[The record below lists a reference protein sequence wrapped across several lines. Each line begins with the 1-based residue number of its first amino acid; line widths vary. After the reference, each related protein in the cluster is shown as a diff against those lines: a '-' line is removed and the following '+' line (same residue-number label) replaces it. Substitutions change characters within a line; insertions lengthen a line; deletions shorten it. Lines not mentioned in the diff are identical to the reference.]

1 MFFEKDI
8 KNTNLYLLYGKIKV
22 IMLYLFLRGECMLNN
37 FNWAILGCGNIANDF
52 AREMNKMC
60 GRVYSVANR
69 TYEKAVQFAEKYN
82 IEKVYENIDDLFID
96 ENVDIVYIA
105 TPHNKHIEYILK
117 ALENNKHVL
126 CEKAV
131 TLNSEELTKAVE
143 LANKKNLILAEAMT
157 IYNMPLY
164 TELEKIINSGKLGE
178 FRLAQV
184 NFGSFKEYDMSNRFF
199 NMDLAGGAL
208 LDIGV
213 YALSCVRM
221 FMNTQNSEIHS
232 QVKFAPTGVDEQ
244 SSIIIENEKEQMAS
258 VTLSLHAKQPKRA
271 TICYDN
277 AYIEIFEYPRAD
289 KATITYTHDGHT
301 EEITAGKLE
310 DALCYEIK
318 NMENAVANG
327 KNTMRLRFTID
338 VMNIMTKLRNDW
350 NMKYP
355 EEME

>member
-1 MFFEKDI
+1 
-8 KNTNLYLLYGKIKV
+8 
-22 IMLYLFLRGECMLNN
+22 MLNK

-52 AREMNKMC
+52 ARDVTGQGGKI
-60 GRVYSVANR
+60 YSVANR
-69 TYEKAVQFAEKYN
+69 TYEKAVSFAEKYN
-82 IEKVYENIDDLFID
+82 IEKIYENIDDLFAD
-96 ENVDIVYIA
+96 ENVDVVYIA
-105 TPHNKHIEYILK
+105 TPHNKHIDYILK

-126 CEKAV
+126 CEKAI
-131 TLNSEELTKAVE
+131 TLNSQELNQAVA
-143 LANKKNLILAEAMT
+143 LANEKNLILAEAMT

-164 TELEKIINSGKLGE
+164 TELEKVINSGDLGE

-184 NFGSFKEYDMSNRFF
+184 NFGSFKEYDMTNRFF
-199 NMDLAGGAL
+199 NMSLAGGAL

-213 YALSCVRM
+213 YALSLVRM
-221 FMNTQNSEIHS
+221 FMETENAEIHS
-232 QVKFAPTGVDEQ
+232 QVKFAPTGADEQ

-289 KATITYTHDGHT
+289 KATITYTDDGHT
-301 EEITAGKLE
+301 EEIIAGKLS
-310 DALCYEIK
+310 DALCYELE
-318 NMENAVANG
+318 NMENAVENG

-338 VMNIMTKLRNDW
+338 VMNIMTKLRNYW

>member
-1 MFFEKDI
+1 MSNK
-8 KNTNLYLLYGKIKV
+8 
-22 IMLYLFLRGECMLNN
+22 
-37 FNWAILGCGNIANDF
+37 FNWAILGCGSIANDF
-52 AREMNKMC
+52 ARDMKKM
-60 GRVYSVANR
+60 GGKIYSVANR
-69 TYEKAVQFAEKYN
+69 TYVKALDFAEKYN
-82 IEKVYENIDDLFID
+82 IEKVYENIDEIFTDK
-96 ENVDIVYIA
+96 NVDIVYIA

-117 ALENNKHVL
+117 ALENGKHVL
-126 CEKAV
+126 CEKAI
-131 TLNSEELTKAVE
+131 TLNSEELVKAVE
-143 LANKKNLILAEAMT
+143 LAEKNKLILAEAMT

-164 TELEKIINSGKLGE
+164 NELEKIINSGKLGN
-178 FRLAQV
+178 FNLAQV

-221 FMNTQNSEIHS
+221 FMTEYPNDIKS
-232 QVKFAPTGVDEQ
+232 QVKFAPTGADEQ
-244 SSIIIENEKEQMAS
+244 SNIILKNSRNEMAS

-289 KATITYTHDGHT
+289 KATITYTTDGHT

-310 DALCYEIK
+310 DALCYEIE
-318 NMENAVANG
+318 NMENAVLNG
-327 KNTMRLRFTID
+327 KNTMKLDYTID
-338 VMNIMTKLRNDW
+338 VMNIMTALRDDW

-355 EEME
+355 EEKGE

>member
-1 MFFEKDI
+1 MSNK
-8 KNTNLYLLYGKIKV
+8 
-22 IMLYLFLRGECMLNN
+22 
-37 FNWAILGCGNIANDF
+37 FNWAILGCGSIANDF
-52 AREMNKMC
+52 ACAMNKM
-60 GRVYSVANR
+60 GGKIYSVANR
-69 TYEKAVQFAEKYN
+69 TYSKALDFAKKYN
-82 IEKVYENIDDLFID
+82 IEKVYENIDEIFID

-117 ALENNKHVL
+117 ALQNGKHVL
-126 CEKAV
+126 CEKAI
-131 TLNSEELTKAVE
+131 TLNSDELNKAVA
-143 LANKKNLILAEAMT
+143 LANEKNLILAEAMT

-164 TELEKIINSGKLGE
+164 RELEKIIKSGKLGK

-184 NFGSFKEYDMSNRFF
+184 NFGSFKEYDMTNRFF

-221 FMNTQNSEIHS
+221 FMTEYPNEISS
-232 QVKFAPTGVDEQ
+232 QVKFAPTGADEQ
-244 SSIIIENEKEQMAS
+244 SSIILKNSKEEMAS

-289 KATITYTHDGHT
+289 KATIIYTDDGHS

-310 DALCYEIK
+310 DALCYEIE
-318 NMENAVANG
+318 NMETAVLNG
-327 KNTMRLRFTID
+327 ENTMKLDYTID
-338 VMNIMTKLRNDW
+338 VMNIMTALRKDW

-355 EEME
+355 EEMEN

>member
-1 MFFEKDI
+1 MLFYDI
-8 KNTNLYLLYGKIKV
+8 MQKV
-22 IMLYLFLRGECMLNN
+22 IIMSNK

-52 AREMNKMC
+52 ASAMNKM
-60 GRVYSVANR
+60 GGKIYSVANR
-69 TYEKAVQFAEKYN
+69 TYSKAIGFAEKYG
-82 IEKVYENIDDLFID
+82 IEKVYENIDEIFLD
-96 ENVDIVYIA
+96 ENVQIVYIA

-117 ALENNKHVL
+117 ALENGKHVL
-126 CEKAV
+126 CEKAI
-131 TLNSEELTKAVE
+131 TLNSQELEEAVK
-143 LANKKNLILAEAMT
+143 LASAKNLILAEAMT

-164 TELEKIINSGKLGE
+164 NELERIINSGELGE
-178 FRLAQV
+178 LRLAQV
-184 NFGSFKEYDMSNRFF
+184 NFGSFKEYDMANRFF

-221 FMNTQNSEIHS
+221 FMDTKNSEVHS
-232 QVKFAPTGVDEQ
+232 QVKFATTGADEQ
-244 SSIIIENEKEQMAS
+244 SSIIIENVKKQMAS

-289 KATITYTHDGHT
+289 KASITYTDDGHT

-310 DALCYEIK
+310 DALCYEIE
-318 NMENAVANG
+318 NMENAVLNG
-327 KNTMRLRFTID
+327 ENTMKLDYTID
-338 VMNIMTKLRNDW
+338 VMNIMTTLRNQW

-355 EEME
+355 EEY

>member
-1 MFFEKDI
+1 
-8 KNTNLYLLYGKIKV
+8 
-22 IMLYLFLRGECMLNN
+22 MLNK
-37 FNWAILGCGNIANDF
+37 FNWAVLGCGNIANDF
-52 AREMNKMC
+52 ARDVTGQGGKI
-60 GRVYSVANR
+60 YSVANR
-69 TYEKAVQFAEKYN
+69 TYEKAVGFAEKYN
-82 IEKVYENIDDLFID
+82 IEKVYEYTDDLFVD

-126 CEKAV
+126 CEKAI
-131 TLNSEELTKAVE
+131 TLNSQELNKAVK

-164 TELEKIINSGKLGE
+164 TELEKIINSGDLGE

-184 NFGSFKEYDMSNRFF
+184 NFGSFKEYDMTNRFF

-213 YALSCVRM
+213 YALSLVRM
-221 FMNTQNSEIHS
+221 FMETENAEIHS
-232 QVKFAPTGVDEQ
+232 QVKFAPTGADEQ

-277 AYIEIFEYPRAD
+277 GYIEIFEYPRAD
-289 KATITYTHDGHT
+289 KATITYT
-301 EEITAGKLE
+301 
-310 DALCYEIK
+310 
-318 NMENAVANG
+318 
-327 KNTMRLRFTID
+327 MR
-338 VMNIMTKLRNDW
+338 
-350 NMKYP
+350 
-355 EEME
+355 

>member
-1 MFFEKDI
+1 
-8 KNTNLYLLYGKIKV
+8 
-22 IMLYLFLRGECMLNN
+22 MLNK

-52 AREMNKMC
+52 AREMNKMG

-69 TYEKAVQFAEKYN
+69 TYEKAVVFAEKYG
-82 IEKVYENIDDLFID
+82 IEKVHENIDDIFSD
-96 ENVDIVYIA
+96 SNVDVVYIA

-117 ALENNKHVL
+117 ALESGKHVL
-126 CEKAV
+126 CEKAI
-131 TLNSEELTKAVE
+131 TLNSSELNQAVK
-143 LANKKNLILAEAMT
+143 LAEKNNLILAEAMT

-164 TELEKIINSGKLGE
+164 AELEKIINSGKLGK

-184 NFGSFKEYDMSNRFF
+184 NFGSFKEYDMTNRFF

-221 FMNTQNSEIHS
+221 FMTEYPDNILS
-232 QVKFAPTGVDEQ
+232 QVKFAPTGADEQ
-244 SSIIIENEKEQMAS
+244 SNIILKNSKEELAS

-277 AYIEIFEYPRAD
+277 GYIEIFEYPRAD
-289 KATITYTHDGHT
+289 RASITYTEDNHT

-310 DALCYEIK
+310 DALCYEIE
-318 NMENAVANG
+318 NMEKAIENG
-327 KNTMRLRFTID
+327 VNTMRLDYTID
-338 VMNIMTKLRNDW
+338 VMNIMTELRKQW
-350 NMKYP
+350 NIKYP
-355 EEME
+355 EEKG

>member
-1 MFFEKDI
+1 
-8 KNTNLYLLYGKIKV
+8 
-22 IMLYLFLRGECMLNN
+22 MLNKY
-37 FNWAILGCGNIANDF
+37 NWAILGCGNIANDF
-52 AREMNKMC
+52 ARDITRMGGEI
-60 GRVYSVANR
+60 YSVANR
-69 TYEKAVQFAEKYN
+69 TYEKAIQFAEKYN
-82 IEKVYENIDDLFID
+82 INKVYEKIDDLFAD
-96 ENVDIVYIA
+96 KNVDIVYIA

-117 ALENNKHVL
+117 ALENGKHVL
-126 CEKAV
+126 CEKAI
-131 TLNSEELTKAVE
+131 TLNSQELNKAVA
-143 LANKKNLILAEAMT
+143 LATEKNLILAEAMT

-184 NFGSFKEYDMSNRFF
+184 NFGSFKEYDMTNRFF

-213 YALSCVRM
+213 YALSLVRM
-221 FMNTQNSEIHS
+221 FMETENAQIHS
-232 QVKFAPTGVDEQ
+232 QVKFAQTGADEQ

-277 AYIEIFEYPRAD
+277 GYIEIFEYPRAD
-289 KATITYTHDGHT
+289 KAVITYTNDGHT
-301 EEITAGKLE
+301 EEITAGELGN
-310 DALCYEIK
+310 ALFYEMQ
-318 NMENAVANG
+318 NMENAVENG
-327 KNTMRLRFTID
+327 KNTMRLDYTID

-355 EEME
+355 EEM

>member
-1 MFFEKDI
+1 MPNK
-8 KNTNLYLLYGKIKV
+8 
-22 IMLYLFLRGECMLNN
+22 

-52 AREMNKMC
+52 ARDITRMG
-60 GRVYSVANR
+60 GRIYSVANR
-69 TYEKAVQFAEKYN
+69 THEKAIAFAEKYN
-82 IEKVYENIDDLFID
+82 IAKVYKNIDDLFVD
-96 ENVDIVYIA
+96 KNVEIVYIA

-117 ALENNKHVL
+117 ALENGKHVL
-126 CEKAV
+126 CEKAI
-131 TLNSEELTKAVE
+131 TLNLDELNKAVI
-143 LANKKNLILAEAMT
+143 LANEKNLILAEAMT

-164 TELEKIINSGKLGE
+164 TELEKIISSGDLGE

-184 NFGSFKEYDMSNRFF
+184 NFGSFKEYDMTNRFF

-213 YALSCVRM
+213 YALSLVRM
-221 FMNTQNSEIHS
+221 FMDTKNAEINS
-232 QVKFAPTGVDEQ
+232 QVKFAPTGADEQ

-277 AYIEIFEYPRAD
+277 AYMEIFEYPRAD
-289 KATITYTHDGHT
+289 KATITYTDNGHT
-301 EEITAGKLE
+301 EEIIAGKLE
-310 DALCYEIK
+310 NALFYELE
-318 NMENAVANG
+318 NMEIAVETG
-327 KNTMRLRFTID
+327 KNTMRLDYTID

-355 EEME
+355 EEM